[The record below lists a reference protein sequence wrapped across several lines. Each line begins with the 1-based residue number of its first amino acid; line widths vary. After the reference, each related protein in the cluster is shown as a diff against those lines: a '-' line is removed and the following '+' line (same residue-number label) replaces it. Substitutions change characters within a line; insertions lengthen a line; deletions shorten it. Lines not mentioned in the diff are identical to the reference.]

1 MIFIYCFFFIFS
13 QQDPV
18 DNSTWYW
25 RVILDKYS
33 IFIIIIIIVMN
44 SHGWVM
50 TEYDYIIR
58 NEGWRLELSEV

>member
-1 MIFIYCFFFIFS
+1 MFSFNIFLVFFFTFLFFIFR

-33 IFIIIIIIVMN
+33 IIIIYIIIIIIIIIIIVV
-44 SHGWVM
+44 VM
-50 TEYDYIIR
+50 T
-58 NEGWRLELSEV
+58 SHC